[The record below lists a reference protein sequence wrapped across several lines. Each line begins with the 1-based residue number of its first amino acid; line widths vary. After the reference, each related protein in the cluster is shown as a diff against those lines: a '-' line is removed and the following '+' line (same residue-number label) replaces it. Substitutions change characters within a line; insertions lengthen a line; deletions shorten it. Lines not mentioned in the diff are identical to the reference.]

1 MVKYYKWDGTNIR
14 QGSSS
19 YGNVIYNYDGKNVR
33 RGSSS
38 YGDII
43 YNIDGKLPIAILI
56 YIIE

>member
-1 MVKYYKWDGTNIR
+1 MYNWDGTNIR

-19 YGNVIYNYDGKNVR
+19 YSDVIFNYDGKNVR

-38 YGDII
+38 YNDVI
-43 YNIDGKLPIAILI
+43 YNTDGKLPIAILI

>member
-56 YIIE
+56 